1 MRRRD
6 LILAAA
12 APLAAQTKPEPFV
25 FDGVSG
31 KKVSTADYAGKAVAL
46 YFFNPG

>member
-1 MRRRD
+1 MRRRE

-12 APLAAQTKPEPFV
+12 APLAAQTKTPPFV
-25 FDGVSG
+25 FEAVSG
-31 KKVSTADYAGKAVAL
+31 ETLSTGKYAGKTIAL